1 MTSGARADPSTKK
14 RKVKKS
20 QVEVQGGVGQK
31 GAGGATINTSHV
43 NNANNGR
50 QKTPECDAQ

>member
-1 MTSGARADPSTKK
+1 
-14 RKVKKS
+14 
-20 QVEVQGGVGQK
+20 VEVQGGVGQK